1 VFKTYVFLVNRRF
14 HCRQQARHLGLTK
27 PAAIPNTPDPTPTG
41 DQSRRKRDTTQPQ
54 HIAPS
59 QTLQP
64 DSGHKISLKNEHI
77 FINEN
82 TAALRSE
89 ILRRRRRK
97 AAAAARKSVHKRDT
111 KAMFDKLK
119 KDNLQIIVQNK
130 TTESPNRRKAVD
142 FQKVDVF
149 IHNMTL
155 MGEDGNGNLVDGDTN
170 IEKSK

>member
-1 VFKTYVFLVNRRF
+1 
-14 HCRQQARHLGLTK
+14 LTK
-27 PAAIPNTPDPTPTG
+27 NTPPDPTPTG
-41 DQSRRKRDTTQPQ
+41 DQSRKKRDTAQPQ

-59 QTLQP
+59 QTVQP
-64 DSGHKISLKNEHI
+64 DTGHKISLKNENI

-97 AAAAARKSVHKRDT
+97 SARKSVHKRDT
-111 KAMFDKLK
+111 KALLDKLR

-130 TTESPNRRKAVD
+130 TTETPNRRKAVD

-155 MGEDGNGNLVDGDTN
+155 MGEDGSGNLVDGETTID
-170 IEKSK
+170 KAK